1 VLFTQKGLS
10 GPAVLDLSRDV
21 EPGDLL
27 RVAVVSGMNG
37 ASVERHLLA
46 QAANRGRR
54 TVARAIQEMGIPL
67 GLARAL
73 MEALG
78 ISATHMAELSRSERR
93 ALVDALALG
102 YPFPL
107 VGTAG
112 WEEAMVTRGGVAL
125 AEVSSKT
132 MEVGSCQAFSSL
144 ARFWISTG
152 KAADITCRPL
162 FPRVSWPENPRQK
175 RQKPWNNDFAKIGPG
190 LAVGNLCA
198 FI

>member
-1 VLFTQKGLS
+1 VRKTCGDVLFTQKGLS

-132 MEVGSCQAFSSL
+132 MESRIVPGLFFAGEILDIDGESGGYNLQAAFSTGFL
-144 ARFWISTG
+144 AG
-152 KAADITCRPL
+152 KSAA
-162 FPRVSWPENPRQK
+162 EK
-175 RQKPWNNDFAKIGPG
+175 AKT
-190 LAVGNLCA
+190 VE
-198 FI
+198 